1 MGARIGEIEEMCAP
15 LLAASEHP
23 DAEGTRAFRETW
35 SRMADKLCALAGED
49 EARGRRL
56 SAGEKYLRA
65 ANYYLTCER
74 LQAHGAPDREALYC
88 RFLDV
93 FAAGLHHTHANCQR
107 VTIPYEGKPCRRFTS
122 APKGRPA
129 ARRCWC
135 RSTVSTPPK
144 R

>member
-1 MGARIGEIEEMCAP
+1 MFRYFPKNYVWNLSVDLSIEMGARIGEIEEMCAP

-65 ANYYLTCER
+65 ANYYL
-74 LQAHGAPDREALYC
+74 
-88 RFLDV
+88 
-93 FAAGLHHTHANCQR
+93 
-107 VTIPYEGKPCRRFTS
+107 
-122 APKGRPA
+122 
-129 ARRCWC
+129 
-135 RSTVSTPPK
+135 
-144 R
+144 